1 MKTIVILAMHG
12 APPNDF
18 PKHELAEF
26 FSLYG
31 SPEHTSETD
40 SVAPKHRY
48 AELEAS
54 IRAWPRTEQNDPF
67 YHASQDLAIHLS
79 RATGHEV
86 IVGFHEFCAP
96 NLDEALEQAITQG
109 VDKVIVIT
117 PMMTRGGEHSEVD
130 IAAAV
135 ERAKTLHPDI
145 PIIYAWPFEVSEIA
159 QFLASQIARFA

>member
-1 MKTIVILAMHG
+1 MKTVVALAMHG

-31 SPEHTSETD
+31 SPGYIPETD

-54 IRAWPRTEQNDPF
+54 MRAWPRTEQNDPF
-67 YHASQDLAIHLS
+67 YNSSQDLAIHLS

-96 NLDEALEQAITQG
+96 NLD
-109 VDKVIVIT
+109 
-117 PMMTRGGEHSEVD
+117 
-130 IAAAV
+130 
-135 ERAKTLHPDI
+135 
-145 PIIYAWPFEVSEIA
+145 
-159 QFLASQIARFA
+159 